1 MSGARRPGVVTFVGI
16 VLYIQAVVAAAFG
29 IVAFLERNNLEW
41 QIKTGQSDS
50 DLVVFAIVEF
60 IFAVALFLVA
70 SGIMSGATWS
80 RMLVAIVAGFR
91 IVAISWWMLSHYAG
105 GIHSAAII
113 QIAIYVFV
121 LWALYGNKESD
132 EFYEGAM

>member
-1 MSGARRPGVVTFVGI
+1 MSGVRRPGVVTFIGI
-16 VLYIQAVVAAAFG
+16 ILYIQAVVAAAFG

-41 QIKTGQSDS
+41 QLVTGQSDS
-50 DLVVFAIVEF
+50 DLTVFAIVEL

-70 SGIMSGATWS
+70 SGVMSGAKWS
-80 RMLVAIVAGFR
+80 RMLVAIVAGLR
-91 IVAISWWMLSHYAG
+91 IVALSWWLLTHHAG

-113 QIAIYVFV
+113 HILIYVFV
-121 LWALYGNKESD
+121 LWALYGNKESS